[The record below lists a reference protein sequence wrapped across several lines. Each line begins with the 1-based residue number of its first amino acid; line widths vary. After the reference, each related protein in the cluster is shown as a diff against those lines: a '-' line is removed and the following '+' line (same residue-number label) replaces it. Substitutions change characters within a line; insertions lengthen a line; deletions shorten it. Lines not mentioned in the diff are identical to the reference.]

1 MSARPKALI
10 ALKPEANL
18 HTFGPGQRERLE
30 SLVDLIRAAP
40 VELWDEPRVADQLG
54 EVEILITGWGAPV
67 IDRAVLAAA
76 PRLRLI
82 AHLAGSVK
90 GLVDPSAWERGI
102 VVTSGGAANAQ
113 PVAEYTLGAILLFNK
128 RAIRLRD
135 LYRQERRSLKVE
147 RHRTPGIGNY
157 RKTIGIIGA
166 SAIGRRVIELLGPFS
181 FEIVL
186 YDPYV
191 SAEEA
196 QRLGVRLTDLDTLVR
211 ESDVVSI
218 HAPATPQ
225 THHLIDARRLGLMR
239 DHALLINTARGS
251 LVDQVAL
258 TEVLLSGRIE
268 AVIDVTD
275 PEPLPPDSPLYDLPN
290 VFLTPH
296 IAGSI
301 GTEAYRLT
309 ELILNEIERFLAGRP
324 LEHSVRGE
332 LLERLA

>member
-10 ALKPEANL
+10 ALNPEANL

-30 SLVDLIRAAP
+30 SLVDLVRPAP

-82 AHLAGSVK
+82 AHFAGSVK

-102 VVTSGGAANAQ
+102 VVTSAGAANAE

-128 RAIRLRD
+128 RAVRLRD
-135 LYRQERRSLKVE
+135 LYREVRRSLKVE

-157 RKTIGIIGA
+157 RKTVGIIGA
-166 SAIGRRVIELLGPFS
+166 SAIGRRVIELLAPFS

-191 SAEEA
+191 SVEEA
-196 QRLGVRLTDLDTLVR
+196 QRLGVRLADLDTLVR

-225 THHLIDARRLGLMR
+225 THHMLDARRLKLMR

-251 LVDQVAL
+251 LVDQAAL
-258 TEVLLSGRIE
+258 TEELLSGRIE
-268 AVIDVTD
+268 AVLDVTD

-324 LEHSVRGE
+324 LEHAVRGE